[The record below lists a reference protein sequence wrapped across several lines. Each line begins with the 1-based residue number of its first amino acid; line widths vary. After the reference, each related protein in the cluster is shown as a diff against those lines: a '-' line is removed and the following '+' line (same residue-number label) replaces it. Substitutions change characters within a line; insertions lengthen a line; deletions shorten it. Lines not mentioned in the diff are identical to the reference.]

1 MKYRQSLVVAASVI
15 SLYIMFSSKAIATE
29 TKPIEANGVDISYVE
44 QGTGPLM
51 ILAHG
56 SLSDHRRWIRDHLPL
71 LAENYRV
78 VAYSMRYHG
87 TSDWDESWPPLSMD
101 LYAKDLAAFI
111 QALDAGPA
119 HLVGWSMGAMVAH
132 RTALEFPEL
141 VRSAYLFE
149 GAAALERTDEQTA
162 EYTQLRKALI
172 GESASLADEQKFVKA
187 AAAMLNAVIGKE
199 GFFGTLPEGAQKSIG
214 GKGKLLS
221 NYFKA
226 TNNPVSKF
234 TCDQIKNSKVPT
246 VYVTGD
252 KTVEYFS
259 VVLGEHYKPCFGAD
273 RIINIAGGNH
283 VWPGAKFEDFAISAH
298 EFASKH

>member
-1 MKYRQSLVVAASVI
+1 MKCRKSLALTACAISLVTTLSNTA
-15 SLYIMFSSKAIATE
+15 FGTESKT
-29 TKPIEANGVDISYVE
+29 IEANGTEITYVE
-44 QGTGPLM
+44 QGSGPLM

-56 SLSDHRRWIRDHLPL
+56 SLSDHRRWIKDHLPL

-87 TSDWDESWPPLSMD
+87 TSDWDESWPPLSMN
-101 LYAKDLAAFI
+101 LYADDLAALI
-111 QALDAGPA
+111 EALDAGPA

-132 RTALEFPEL
+132 RAALEYPEL

-149 GAAALERTDEQTA
+149 GAAALQRTDEQMT
-162 EYTQLRKALI
+162 EFTELRKSLI
-172 GESASLADEQKFVKA
+172 GKSRLLANDDKYVEA

-199 GFFGTLPEGAQKSIG
+199 GFFETLPEGPQKAIG

-221 NYFKA
+221 DYFE
-226 TNNPVSKF
+226 TTSNPESKY
-234 TCDQIKNSKVPT
+234 TCEQIRNSTVPT

-252 KTVEYFS
+252 NTREYFS
-259 VVLGEHYKPCFGAD
+259 VALGEHYRPCFGSD
-273 RIINIAGGNH
+273 RIIEVPGGNH
-283 VWPGAKFEDFAISAH
+283 VWPGAKFQDFVISAH